1 MSAFHFAYGLRL
13 QADVALPGLP
23 NQPENRLT
31 DIHIRLKGES
41 VFPFPWKVP
50 TFPEEFLYDS
60 VKKGDGPD
68 HPNLQVA
75 RLGDGRYIGLFYNDG
90 ARFAISREGNEIWA
104 DWPDGYILEDAC
116 TYLIGPVLAFAL
128 RLRGGTCLHASA
140 IAVGDRAIALLG
152 VPGAGK
158 STTAA
163 AFALLGYSILSDD
176 VAVLDDQG
184 TKFFVQPGY
193 PRVNLWPDSVR
204 VLFGSEDKLPLITPT
219 WGKKYLALDRSGYGF
234 QSSPLSLSAVY
245 MLDEREDGLAAPVM
259 EDLTAAEAFMSLVS
273 NTYVNY
279 LLDADMRKH
288 EFEVLGRVVAEIP
301 IRRVRPAGDPS
312 KVFALCTTI
321 AADAGRVA
329 TQEPRTNRA
338 WTNGAFIA

>member
-1 MSAFHFAYGLRL
+1 M
-13 QADVALPGLP
+13 
-23 NQPENRLT
+23 
-31 DIHIRLKGES
+31 
-41 VFPFPWKVP
+41 W
-50 TFPEEFLYDS
+50 
-60 VKKGDGPD
+60 
-68 HPNLQVA
+68 
-75 RLGDGRYIGLFYNDG
+75 DGRYIGLFYNDG
-90 ARFAISREGNEIWA
+90 ARFAISREGNEIRA

-140 IAVGDRAIALLG
+140 IAGDRAIALLG

-163 AFALLGYSILSDD
+163 AFARLGYSILSDD

-184 TKFFVQPGY
+184 SRFLVQPGY

-204 VLFGSEDKLPLITPT
+204 SLFGSEDELPHITPT

-245 MLDEREDGLAAPVM
+245 MLDEREDGLPAPVM
-259 EDLTAAEAFMSLVS
+259 EELTAAEAFMALVS

-279 LLDADMRKH
+279 LLDADMRKC
-288 EFEVLGRVVAEIP
+288 EFEVLGRVVAEILQGVCVP
-301 IRRVRPAGDPS
+301 PATRRRCLHYVQRLPRMRGALQVRNHER
-312 KVFALCTTI
+312 FAR
-321 AADAGRVA
+321 G
-329 TQEPRTNRA
+329 
-338 WTNGAFIA
+338 TNGAFVT